1 MSQGAKLRTPR
12 KKPTSSAEP
21 AEHLRPRLE
30 AARLELR
37 ALYRSLDRMRL
48 AQDVPAG
55 LRRLQELD
63 ADFAEALWVLDQPRG
78 RFNLS
83 AMVDD
88 TLASLSRLAAARAGF
103 LASFDAP
110 RGLRS
115 RTERRPRALCC
126 RRRMRTWRF
135 RVAIPMHGEVDREQ
149 ARSPEPR
156 EVEARRG

>member
-1 MSQGAKLRTPR
+1 MSQGAKLRSPR
-12 KKPTSSAEP
+12 KKLKPTSSTSSAEQ
-21 AEHLRPRLE
+21 LRPRLE

-78 RFNLS
+78 RFNVS

-88 TLASLSRLAAARAGF
+88 TLASLSRLAPTRAAF
-103 LASFDAP
+103 LASFDAATRAALEDRAQATRTVLSP
-110 RGLRS
+110 TDAYLEIPGRDPDARRS
-115 RTERRPRALCC
+115 RP
-126 RRRMRTWRF
+126 
-135 RVAIPMHGEVDREQ
+135 
-149 ARSPEPR
+149 
-156 EVEARRG
+156 